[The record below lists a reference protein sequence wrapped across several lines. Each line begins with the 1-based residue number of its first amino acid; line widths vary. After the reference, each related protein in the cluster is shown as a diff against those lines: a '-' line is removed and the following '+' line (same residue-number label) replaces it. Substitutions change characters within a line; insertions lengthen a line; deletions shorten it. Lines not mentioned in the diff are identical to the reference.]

1 MYDVGEKS
9 NKIFC
14 VKKILY
20 HTGLVLL
27 LLSIPI
33 VSSPDFD
40 GTLSVFKVSPFQ
52 REFIRFVLVTIFFYL
67 NLNVF
72 LPKFYSK
79 KRFLVF
85 TIKAVKSADLE
96 DFYAGE
102 IYQSYFNKFSE
113 SLENEDYINTQL
125 LSSLLLQFLFPKLDW
140 FHKTHDWK
148 ENLYFVQGSFAI
160 NCQLNAEYF
169 EDNEEIMETKITGR
183 IDENCSLQEVLR
195 GGRLEDEAE
204 ELVAGKIEIIYRT
217 SKKTKQLIS
226 CDVITELIQDEEVL
240 QKRNLKIS
248 I

>member
-96 DFYAGE
+96 DFYTGE

-113 SLENEDYINTQL
+113 SLENEDYINAQFR
-125 LSSLLLQFLFPKLDW
+125 SSLLHQFLFPKLDW
-140 FHKTHDWK
+140 FHKTHDWNC
-148 ENLYFVQGSFAI
+148 NLP
-160 NCQLNAEYF
+160 
-169 EDNEEIMETKITGR
+169 
-183 IDENCSLQEVLR
+183 
-195 GGRLEDEAE
+195 
-204 ELVAGKIEIIYRT
+204 
-217 SKKTKQLIS
+217 
-226 CDVITELIQDEEVL
+226 
-240 QKRNLKIS
+240 QKPKHLKI
-248 I
+248 